1 MTWLLLRLP
10 SGALDVELDA
20 FQPDGSRALSSHPTK
35 PDAVAARE
43 AQAQRDE
50 REALKAA
57 GQGELFS

>member
-20 FQPDGSRALSSHPTK
+20 FQPQGARCLSSHRTRPE
-35 PDAVAARE
+35 AVAARE

-50 REALKAA
+50 REALRAA

>member
-1 MTWLLLRLP
+1 MSWLLLRLP

-20 FQPDGSRALSSHPTK
+20 LVTGGRILSKHPTRS
-35 PDAVAARE
+35 DAVAARE

-50 REALKAA
+50 REALREQ

>member
-20 FQPDGSRALSSHPTK
+20 FAESGRILGKYPTR
-35 PDAVAARE
+35 PEAVEARE
-43 AQAQRDE
+43 RQEQKDE
-50 REALKAA
+50 REALREQ